1 MSLHRPLNI
10 FVPHCSDLL
19 TDHRPHGD
27 GLIAHG
33 FIRHLSERGHNLYMA
48 AQEVD
53 LRDPL
58 PSNVHIFPI
67 APRTQE
73 PAPIAALLHVACE
86 TALHGVAKAS
96 QISTLSIR

>member
-1 MSLHRPLNI
+1 MSLCRPLNI

-27 GLIAHG
+27 GLVAYG
-33 FIRHLSERGHNLYMA
+33 FIRHLSERGHNLYIA

-58 PSNVHIFPI
+58 P
-67 APRTQE
+67 
-73 PAPIAALLHVACE
+73 
-86 TALHGVAKAS
+86 
-96 QISTLSIR
+96 